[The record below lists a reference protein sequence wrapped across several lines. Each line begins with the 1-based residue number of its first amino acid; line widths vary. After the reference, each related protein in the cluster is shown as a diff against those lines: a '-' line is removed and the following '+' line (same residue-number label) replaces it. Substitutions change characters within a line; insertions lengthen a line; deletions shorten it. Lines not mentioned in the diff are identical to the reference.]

1 MIGKFVAQSS
11 SIFFCSI
18 RQPCWSFDRM
28 IISFGE
34 RDERSTAEDAEYGED
49 CGKWDDAIVFGLK
62 SLISA
67 GFVDAEVWLAFVP
80 ELVLELEL
88 EFEFEFEFE
97 WKFAFTLLAFKGVVE
112 TWFETIGVMEGIAT
126 LQVRLEAEFGFEF
139 DEEEI
144 TEAEVAVDEMEAF
157 ENIVL
162 RLVGVMDEGESS
174 KERLL
179 SWRSRAEVEVG
190 VALDRSS
197 SIIEG
202 KENLLILKE

>member
-1 MIGKFVAQSS
+1 M
-11 SIFFCSI
+11 
-18 RQPCWSFDRM
+18 
-28 IISFGE
+28 
-34 RDERSTAEDAEYGED
+34 
-49 CGKWDDAIVFGLK
+49 
-62 SLISA
+62 
-67 GFVDAEVWLAFVP
+67 
-80 ELVLELEL
+80 
-88 EFEFEFEFE
+88 
-97 WKFAFTLLAFKGVVE
+97 AFKGVVE

-179 SWRSRAEVEVG
+179 S
-190 VALDRSS
+190 
-197 SIIEG
+197 
-202 KENLLILKE
+202 